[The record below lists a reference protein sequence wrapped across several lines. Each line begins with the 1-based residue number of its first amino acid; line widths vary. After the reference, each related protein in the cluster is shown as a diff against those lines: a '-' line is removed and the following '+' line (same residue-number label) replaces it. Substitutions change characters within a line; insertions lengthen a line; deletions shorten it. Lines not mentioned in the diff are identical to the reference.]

1 MLQSNKKI
9 FNLTKDSILLMKYV
23 FVDDGI
29 DFKKVFSEA
38 SLFFEEGENTL
49 NEGGFSGERK
59 NLILGRIDRKN

>member
-29 DFKKVFSEA
+29 DFKKVSVGA
-38 SLFFEEGENTL
+38 TLFW
-49 NEGGFSGERK
+49 RK
-59 NLILGRIDRKN
+59 QKIP

>member
-29 DFKKVFSEA
+29 DFKKVSVGA
-38 SLFFEEGENTL
+38 TLFL
-49 NEGGFSGERK
+49 RK
-59 NLILGRIDRKN
+59 EKIP

>member
-38 SLFFEEGENTL
+38 SLFFEEAENTL
-49 NEGGFSGERK
+49 NKGGFSGERK

>member
-1 MLQSNKKI
+1 
-9 FNLTKDSILLMKYV
+9 MKYV
-23 FVDDGI
+23 FVDDRI

-59 NLILGRIDRKN
+59 ILILGRIDRKN

>member
-38 SLFFEEGENTL
+38 SLFFEEAENTL
-49 NEGGFSGERK
+49 NEGGAAES
-59 NLILGRIDRKN
+59 GRI

>member
-38 SLFFEEGENTL
+38 SLFF
-49 NEGGFSGERK
+49 
-59 NLILGRIDRKN
+59 